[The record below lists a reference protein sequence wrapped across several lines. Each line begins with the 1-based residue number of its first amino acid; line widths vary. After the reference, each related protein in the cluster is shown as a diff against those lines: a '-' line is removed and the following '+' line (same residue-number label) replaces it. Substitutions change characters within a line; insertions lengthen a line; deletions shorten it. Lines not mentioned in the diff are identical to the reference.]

1 LRKESNLSRTLKK
14 LQQAGIVSFEQG
26 PGRTRVPRLAARRVT
41 LELDLVGTG
50 SVVSLERPEAF
61 EAQMAMPAG
70 KAAVG
75 NRKKK

>member
-1 LRKESNLSRTLKK
+1 
-14 LQQAGIVSFEQG
+14 
-26 PGRTRVPRLAARRVT
+26 VPRLAARRVT

-50 SVVSLERPEAF
+50 SVVSLERPETF
-61 EAQMAMPAG
+61 EAQMAMPPA